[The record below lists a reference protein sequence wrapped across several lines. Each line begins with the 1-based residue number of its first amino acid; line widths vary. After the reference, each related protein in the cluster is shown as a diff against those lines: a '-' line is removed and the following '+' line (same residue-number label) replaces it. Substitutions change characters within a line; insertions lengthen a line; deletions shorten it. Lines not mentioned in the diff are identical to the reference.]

1 MVGFLAMLLM
11 VVTLHAQP
19 VSSPAQSK
27 VPGKTWGQMSSVEKG
42 QFVCAMSAGVA
53 FFVAEVW
60 FIVAGFK
67 TSVLWGLF
75 MLFIGGMRSIGA
87 VLIMIGWMVQ
97 WSKITQQ
104 TEPFHLP
111 IIICAVYVIFAGT
124 GAIIF
129 FIRHWNQARKPLA
142 VMGLGVLFILA
153 LLGLGLA
160 K

>member
-1 MVGFLAMLLM
+1 MWLM
-11 VVTLHAQP
+11 AVTLHAQP
-19 VSSPAQSK
+19 VNSPTQGK

-42 QFVCAMSAGVA
+42 QFICVVSAGVA
-53 FFVAEVW
+53 FCVAEVW

-87 VLIMIGWMVQ
+87 ILIMIGWMVQ

-104 TEPFHLP
+104 SETFHLP
-111 IIICAVYVIFAGT
+111 IIICWAYVIFAGA

-129 FIRHWNQARKPLA
+129 FIRHWDHARKPLA